1 MAAISFVART
11 GLAGLLLAALIGC
24 AASFTNHGYAPS
36 DAELAEIT
44 VGVTTR
50 DGVEEAIGRPS
61 STGVIGDDGWYYVS
75 SRVRSYTYREPEI
88 IDRQLVAISF
98 NKRGVVE
105 NVERYGMEDGRVVVL
120 QRRVTT
126 SNIRPQTF
134 IQQMLSNI
142 GRVNLGG

>member
-1 MAAISFVART
+1 MAARRIGARASI
-11 GLAGLLLAALIGC
+11 AGFLLAFLVGC
-24 AASFTNHGYAPS
+24 AAQFSNHGYAPT

-50 DGVEEAIGRPS
+50 DSVEELIGRPS
-61 STGVIGDDGWYYVS
+61 STGVVGEDGWYYVS
-75 SRVRSYTYREPEI
+75 SRVKQYAYREPEFV
-88 IDRQLVAISF
+88 DRQLVAITF

-105 NVERYGMEDGRVVVL
+105 NVERFGLEHGRVVTL

-126 SNIRPQTF
+126 SNIRPRTF

-142 GRVNLGG
+142 GRVNLAQ